1 MIEKLRI
8 RNGVVLPMFNER
20 YRFSLEKLSELSKLL
35 IEDSRILIIDDGS
48 KDNFVNDIDEF
59 IQTNQINNVSIL
71 RLPLNVGKAT
81 AIKVGFKELIS
92 EFPNLQYLSFA
103 DSDFSAPPSEIVRL
117 IDVAESLGSDVVCG
131 SRMNIEGRFIEF
143 EARRYLTGRVF
154 ANLIKLTFKLKLYDS
169 QCGNKVFKNS
179 SDLVQVLALPTA
191 HRWLLDIEL
200 MTRLRASNPNL
211 KIWEE
216 PLLFWTHKGDS
227 KIKFRD
233 ILNLFHGINKLY
245 RSL

>member
-8 RNGVVLPMFNER
+8 RNGVVLPMFNEKH
-20 YRFSLEKLSELSKLL
+20 RFSLEKLSELSKLL
-35 IEDSRILIIDDGS
+35 IEDSRILIVDDGS
-48 KDNFVNDIDEF
+48 KDDFTNEIDEF
-59 IQTNQINNVSIL
+59 IQTNQINNVSII

-81 AIKVGFKELIS
+81 AIKTGFKELIS

-117 IDVAESLGSDVVCG
+117 IDIAQSLGSDVVCG

-143 EARRYLTGRVF
+143 EVRRYLAGRVF

-169 QCGNKVFKNS
+169 QCGYKVFKNS
-179 SDLVQVLALPTA
+179 SDLVKVLAIPAA
-191 HRWLLDIEL
+191 HRWLIDIEL

-233 ILNLFHGINKLY
+233 ILNLSYGINKLY

>member
-8 RNGVVLPMFNER
+8 HNGVVLPMFNER
-20 YRFSLEKLSELSKLL
+20 YRFSFENLSELSKLL
-35 IEDSRILIIDDGS
+35 IEDSRILIVDDGS
-48 KDNFVNDIDEF
+48 KDDFADDIDDF
-59 IQTNQINNVSIL
+59 IQTNQISNVSIL
-71 RLPLNVGKAT
+71 RLPLNEGKAN
-81 AIKVGFKELIS
+81 AIKTGFKELIS

-117 IDVAESLGSDVVCG
+117 IYVAQSLGSDVVCG
-131 SRMNIEGRFIEF
+131 SRMDIEGRIIEF
-143 EARRYLTGRVF
+143 EAGRYFAGRVF
-154 ANLIKLTFKLKLYDS
+154 AYLLKVIFKLKLYDS
-169 QCGNKVFKNS
+169 QCGYKVFKNS
-179 SDLVQVLALPTA
+179 SDLVKVLALPTV

-211 KIWEE
+211 RIWEE
-216 PLLFWTHKGDS
+216 PLLFWTHRGGS

-233 ILNLFHGINKLY
+233 LLNLSCRINKLN